1 MLDLF
6 YVVVVIV
13 FFALMWG
20 FTKAS
25 ERL

>member
-6 YVVVVIV
+6 YVGLCVV
-13 FFALMWG
+13 FFVLMWA
-20 FTKAS
+20 FTKVS

>member
-6 YVVVVIV
+6 YVGLCVV
-13 FFALMWG
+13 FFGLMWA
-20 FTKAS
+20 FAKAS